1 MAVEGS
7 RSNPSRPSPNPSS
20 ESALQACTSVRSCL
34 RATDGEGERGSRRQ
48 KLGPTLDDGAP
59 GGGQIALRRPVT

>member
-1 MAVEGS
+1 
-7 RSNPSRPSPNPSS
+7 
-20 ESALQACTSVRSCL
+20 L

-48 KLGPTLDDGAP
+48 ELGPTLDDGAA